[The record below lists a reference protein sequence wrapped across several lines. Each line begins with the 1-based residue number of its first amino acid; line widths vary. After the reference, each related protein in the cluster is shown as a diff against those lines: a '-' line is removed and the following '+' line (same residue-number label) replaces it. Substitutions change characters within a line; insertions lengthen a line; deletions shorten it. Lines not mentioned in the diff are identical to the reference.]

1 MIVNYLKLL
10 ILLKLITFAFY
21 NISYSKSFED
31 FKKSIIQEGLQ
42 KGISDSVLQ
51 ENLSSIKNINK
62 KVLKLYNN
70 QPEFKITLVEYK
82 KRNITEA
89 ILFIDLN

>member
-1 MIVNYLKLL
+1 MIVNYLKFL

-21 NISYSKSFED
+21 NLSYSKSFED
-31 FKKSIIQEGLQ
+31 FKNSIIQEGLQ

-70 QPEFKITLVEYK
+70 RQNLKL
-82 KRNITEA
+82 
-89 ILFIDLN
+89 L